1 MTLDA
6 ARVRNQ
12 SARAVAPRQGS
23 RVSRRPL
30 TGMLFVAPTA
40 AIVAVLFVVPLGI
53 LVYMSFTDWPLLGT
67 PSLNGV
73 KNYTD
78 IATDS
83 TFLGAIKF
91 TLVYTGLTTVAVFG
105 VSFILV
111 AIANS
116 PRRGAKLYRTAF
128 FLPYV
133 VGTAAASLLWFVNYN
148 DQVGVYNLILQALH
162 LTTGPV
168 GFLDTPGKATFSV
181 ILMVVW
187 KFIGFQVVVLL
198 VGLQSVPT
206 ELYEA
211 ASVDGAST
219 LQRLRF
225 ITVPLLRPT
234 LALLLILSI
243 TGSLL
248 SFDQFLVLTTGGPDN
263 ATITMVYA
271 LYKRAFTS
279 FDLGSAAALSIV
291 LLASLIILNVVQ
303 LRLLRSKDS

>member
-1 MTLDA
+1 MTVTTAPDA
-6 ARVRNQ
+6 PAANK
-12 SARAVAPRQGS
+12 RAAPRQGS
-23 RVSRRPL
+23 RVARRPL

-40 AIVAVLFVVPLGI
+40 VIVITLFVVPLGI
-53 LVYMSFTDWPLLGT
+53 LLYMSFTDWPLLGSPT
-67 PSLNGV
+67 FNGV
-73 KNYTD
+73 KNYVD
-78 IATDS
+78 IADDQ

-91 TLVYTGLTTVAVFG
+91 TLLYTVLTTVAVFG

-111 AIANS
+111 AVANS
-116 PRRGAKLYRTAF
+116 SRRGAKLYRTAF

-148 DQVGVYNLILQALH
+148 DQVGVYNRILEALH
-162 LTTGPV
+162 LTDGPV
-168 GFLDTPGKATFSV
+168 GFLDTPTKATFSV

-198 VGLQSVPT
+198 VGLQSIPG

-211 ASVDGAST
+211 AAVDGANI
-219 LQRLRF
+219 LQRLRY

-248 SFDQFLVLTTGGPDN
+248 SFDQFVVLTAGGPDN

-271 LYKRAFTS
+271 LYKTAFTS

-291 LLASLIILNVVQ
+291 LLAALILLNIVQ

>member
-1 MTLDA
+1 MTTTA
-6 ARVRNQ
+6 STTAGK
-12 SARAVAPRQGS
+12 RATPRHGS

-40 AIVAVLFVVPLGI
+40 AIVVILFLVPLGI
-53 LVYMSFTDWPLLGT
+53 LFYMSFTDWPLLGT
-67 PSLNGV
+67 PSFNGLQ
-73 KNYTD
+73 NYAD
-78 IATDS
+78 IPSDD

-91 TLVYTGLTTVAVFG
+91 TLVYTAITTVVVFL
-105 VSFILV
+105 VSFVLV
-111 AIANS
+111 AVSNS
-116 PRRGAKLYRTAF
+116 SRRGAKMYRTAF

-148 DQVGVYNLILQALH
+148 DQVGVYNRILEALH
-162 LTTGPV
+162 LTDGPV
-168 GFLDTPGKATFSV
+168 GFLDTPAKATFSV

-198 VGLQSVPT
+198 VGLQSIPG

-211 ASVDGAST
+211 AAVDGASV
-219 LQRLRF
+219 LQRLRY

-248 SFDQFLVLTTGGPDN
+248 SFDQFVVLTAGGPDN
-263 ATITMVYA
+263 STITMVYA
-271 LYKRAFTS
+271 LYKTAFTS
-279 FDLGSAAALSIV
+279 FDLGSAAALSVV
-291 LLASLIILNVVQ
+291 LLVALILLNVIQ
-303 LRLLRSKDS
+303 LRLLRSKDA

>member
-1 MTLDA
+1 MTTTA
-6 ARVRNQ
+6 
-12 SARAVAPRQGS
+12 STTTGKRAKPRHGS

-40 AIVAVLFVVPLGI
+40 VIVIILFLVPLAI
-53 LVYMSFTDWPLLGT
+53 LFYMSFTDWPLLGT
-67 PSLNGV
+67 PSFNGIQ
-73 KNYTD
+73 NYVD
-78 IATDS
+78 IPSDD

-91 TLVYTGLTTVAVFG
+91 TLLYTAITTIVVFLVSFVLVAV
-105 VSFILV
+105 SN
-111 AIANS
+111 AA
-116 PRRGAKLYRTAF
+116 RRGAKLYRTAF

-148 DQVGVYNLILQALH
+148 DQVGVYNRILQALH
-162 LTTGPV
+162 LTDGPV
-168 GFLDTPGKATFSV
+168 GFLDTPAKATFSV

-198 VGLQSVPT
+198 VGLQSIPS

-211 ASVDGAST
+211 AAVDGASVV
-219 LQRLRF
+219 QRLRY

-248 SFDQFLVLTTGGPDN
+248 SFDQFVVLTAGGPDN

-271 LYKRAFTS
+271 LYKTAFTS
-279 FDLGSAAALSIV
+279 FDLGSAAALSVV
-291 LLASLIILNVVQ
+291 LLAALILLNVIQ
-303 LRLLRSKDS
+303 LRLLRSKDA